1 METTQQNKNPDPTH
15 CDSVTLYYRQGS
27 SDKVYQAWVA
37 PKGSDRYAVEYAYG
51 RRGST
56 LKTGTKTREPVTH
69 EKAHT
74 VLWKLVRQ
82 KMDKGYTPGE
92 DGTPYAGTDRE
103 GQATGI
109 ACQLLNPVDGN
120 DLARLIADPRWVMQR
135 KFDGR
140 RLLVKREGS
149 QVTGINRRGL
159 ETGIPA
165 TIRDTALSLPA
176 ERFVIDG
183 EAVDD
188 LLHAF
193 DLLEL
198 GGADR
203 RSQPYEARLAELE
216 GLLAG
221 HHESAIVPVGTA
233 YGTQRKEEFL
243 RDLRTN
249 NREGAVLKD
258 LDAHCTPGRPA
269 SGGSQLKYKF
279 YATASC
285 VVTGRNHRQSVEL
298 ALVREDGFHTMA
310 GNVSI
315 PPNHAVPEPGSVV
328 EVRYLYAFRDSGK
341 LYQPVYLGARDDIA
355 PEECTIGQL
364 KYKAA

>member
-1 METTQQNKNPDPTH
+1 MATTQQKQNPDPTH

-37 PKGSDRYAVEYAYG
+37 PKGSDRYAVEFAYG
-51 RRGST
+51 RRGGT

-69 EKAHT
+69 GKAHT
-74 VLWKLVRQ
+74 MLWKLVRQ

-120 DLARLIADPRWVMQR
+120 DLARRIADPRWCMQR

-140 RLLVKREGS
+140 RLLVKRDGDE
-149 QVTGINRRGL
+149 VTGINRRGL

-176 ERFVIDG
+176 DRFVIDG

-198 GGADR
+198 GGADL

-221 HHESAIVPVGTA
+221 HHESAIVPVATA
-233 YGTQRKEEFL
+233 YGKQRKDEFL

-258 LDAHCTPGRPA
+258 LDAPYTPGRPA

-298 ALVREDGFHTMA
+298 ALVREDGFHAMA

-315 PPNHAVPEPGSVV
+315 PPNHAVPEAGSVV
-328 EVRYLYAFRDSGK
+328 EVRYLYAFRDSGA
-341 LYQPVYLGARDDIA
+341 LCQPVYLGARDDIA
-355 PEECTIGQL
+355 PEECTIDQL